1 MNLLNVILS
10 VCVTGIMSYFSILNI
25 SKLQI
30 KKSDFLIYNTFFI
43 PLVILNCFL
52 GDDKVNPNYYFYNN
66 GTILICFQK
75 RYFKF
80 RILYFSLWIIGLHKW
95 NNYIC
100 YFCINI

>member
-43 PLVILNCFL
+43 PLVILNCLTFEGMTRL
-52 GDDKVNPNYYFYNN
+52 ILTIIFTIMALYLSVFKKDISNSVYYTLAYELLAY
-66 GTILICFQK
+66 I
-75 RYFKF
+75 
-80 RILYFSLWIIGLHKW
+80 SEII
-95 NNYIC
+95 ISVI
-100 YFCINI
+100 FV